1 MAIIATAGHVD
12 HGKSSLIAALTGT
25 NPDRLPDE
33 KRRGMTL
40 DLGFAFR
47 AIGDSQSLE
56 FVDVPG
62 HEDLVRTMIGGV
74 WSADVLLLVVD
85 VVEGLMPQTLEH
97 LLIAEL
103 LGVNKVVVALNKID
117 LVSSNR
123 LSKEHEVRDGL
134 ARMSWAS
141 CSFVRTSA
149 STGEGILVL
158 ARLLERSVQPPVSS
172 SVSSSDRPLPR
183 PRLFV
188 DRVFVRSGVGTIVT
202 GTLTDGPLH
211 AGDDLGVVR
220 DQRKVRVREI
230 QHQGK
235 SVSALEP
242 GHRCA
247 INLTSADALDL
258 RRGDELVI
266 LQDWWQA
273 KSFTADITV
282 SPESQGPIQFR
293 GSNLLCIGTNS
304 TSCRVLPDGMEKI
317 PPGVTAQAVIEI
329 EEPLALR
336 PGDRFILRDTG
347 RNATVAGGVILV
359 IAPPEPKWC
368 TKHEYARRFGC
379 NPPSAIGETYI
390 SASEEQLIRERLEK
404 VVDAQGSIGLALL
417 SQIER
422 VVLSTM
428 HNLTIERDEVRQ
440 KGRENPKE
448 SELLLHVRTAGATG
462 VASTSLD
469 RDIARRLVNRGD
481 FVECGGLTFEREF
494 LYGLRPIIAD
504 LLVAH
509 SGGFS
514 VSQLRERLG
523 TTRKFAIPLAEA
535 LDHVGVS
542 RRVGDVRVAGVKLNS
557 AQEQAPKSE

>member
-47 AIGDSQSLE
+47 AISDSQSLE

-85 VVEGLMPQTLEH
+85 VIEGLMPQTVEH

-117 LVSSNR
+117 LVTSDR
-123 LSKEHEVRDGL
+123 LSKEHEVRDEL
-134 ARMSWAS
+134 ARMNWAS
-141 CSFVRTSA
+141 CSFVKTSA
-149 STGEGILVL
+149 STGEGVSDLV
-158 ARLLERSVQPPVSS
+158 RLLEQSVQPQMLA
-172 SVSSSDRPLPR
+172 SDGSLPR
-183 PRLFV
+183 PRLFI
-188 DRVFVRSGVGTIVT
+188 DRVFVRSGIGTIVT

-211 AGDDLGVVR
+211 AGDDLCVVR

-235 SVSALEP
+235 SVSTLES

-247 INLTSADALDL
+247 INLSSADALEL

-266 LQDWWQA
+266 SQDWWPA
-273 KSFTADITV
+273 TSFTADITV
-282 SPESQGPIQFR
+282 ASESQGPIQFR

-304 TSCRVLPDGMEKI
+304 MSCRVLPDGMAKI
-317 PPGVTAQAVIEI
+317 APGTTARSVIEI
-329 EEPLALR
+329 EEPLVLK
-336 PGDRFILRDTG
+336 PGDRFVLRDTG

-359 IAPPEPKWC
+359 IDPPEPKWC
-368 TKHEYARRFGC
+368 TKPEYARRFGC
-379 NPPSAIGETYI
+379 NPPSTIGEMYI
-390 SASEEQLIRERLEK
+390 SASEEQRIRERLEK
-404 VVDAQGSIGLALL
+404 LLDAQGSIGLALL
-417 SQIER
+417 TQIDR

-428 HNLTIERDEVRQ
+428 QNITIERDEARR
-440 KGRENPKE
+440 KGRENSNE
-448 SELLLHVRTAGATG
+448 LELLLRVRAAGVTG
-462 VASTSLD
+462 VVSASLD

-494 LYGLRPIIAD
+494 LYGLGSIISE
-504 LLVAH
+504 LLTAH

-523 TTRKFAIPLAEA
+523 TTRKFAVPLAEA

-542 RRVGDVRVAGVKLNS
+542 RRVGDVRVAGVMLK
-557 AQEQAPKSE
+557 ATQQPEQSSE